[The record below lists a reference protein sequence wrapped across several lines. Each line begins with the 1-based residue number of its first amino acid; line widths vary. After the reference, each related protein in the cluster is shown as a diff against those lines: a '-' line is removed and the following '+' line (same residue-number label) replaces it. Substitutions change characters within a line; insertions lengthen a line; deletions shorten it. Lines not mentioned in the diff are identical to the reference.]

1 MRLGERHQHSSPPN
15 TTDTSEQRDTSR
27 RGEES
32 GGASPCS
39 SPCRRCPGGWRCSGR
54 WSRSR
59 QCGCGTQT
67 GVEVEGGGWWGGGA
81 EPPQP
86 RAPILRGGPEGPG
99 CLSRAVPA
107 VGAVLP
113 SPGCHSPTSP
123 NHCTA
128 TAPVGARGRPPP
140 VLPSSGQSVPP
151 VISQDLGSC
160 HTGICKALAPT
171 TPCPGVCLGFGVGA
185 SFPALSPPPQ
195 EGEFRQSRAGSSRA
209 RYLL

>member
-67 GVEVEGGGWWGGGA
+67 GVEAEGGGRWGGGA

-113 SPGCHSPTSP
+113 SPGCDSPTSP
-123 NHCTA
+123 NHCTT

-140 VLPSSGQSVPP
+140 GSPQQWTIRAAGYRPRSGELPHGNLQGSRSHHAMPRGLLGFWGGGFISCPVPP
-151 VISQDLGSC
+151 
-160 HTGICKALAPT
+160 P
-171 TPCPGVCLGFGVGA
+171 
-185 SFPALSPPPQ
+185 
-195 EGEFRQSRAGSSRA
+195 SRR
-209 RYLL
+209 

>member
-15 TTDTSEQRDTSR
+15 TTNSEQRDASR

-67 GVEVEGGGWWGGGA
+67 GVEAEGGGWWGGGA

-128 TAPVGARGRPPP
+128 HSTHGGSGETPPGSPQQWTNCCWLSAKVWGAATREFARLSLPPRHAQGPAWVLGWGLRFLPCPPP
-140 VLPSSGQSVPP
+140 PS
-151 VISQDLGSC
+151 
-160 HTGICKALAPT
+160 
-171 TPCPGVCLGFGVGA
+171 
-185 SFPALSPPPQ
+185 
-195 EGEFRQSRAGSSRA
+195 RR
-209 RYLL
+209 